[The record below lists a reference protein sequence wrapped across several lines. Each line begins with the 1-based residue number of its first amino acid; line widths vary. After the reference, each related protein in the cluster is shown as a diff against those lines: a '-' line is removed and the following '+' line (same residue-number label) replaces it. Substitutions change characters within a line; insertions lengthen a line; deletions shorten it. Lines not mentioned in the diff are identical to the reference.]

1 MLLNIESQKHINHPG
16 KTKHTH
22 LDRIGGFNH
31 PGKTTSRC
39 GRRWFLFGLLFGVAG
54 HEFASSRRRRR
65 VELVATV
72 DASASVEMELERRL
86 GRREVE
92 LVATVDGTEKTQAKK
107 KRRRKE
113 SLVPLRSE
121 KGFASEKKGFGDLD
135 GGRLRLPPAALS
147 PAMGLQAADGLKVR
161 RDRSRPVSIAAPTP
175 IAAMERVCSI
185 SLVSFT
191 VSRWVLR

>member
-1 MLLNIESQKHINHPG
+1 M
-16 KTKHTH
+16 
-22 LDRIGGFNH
+22 
-31 PGKTTSRC
+31 
-39 GRRWFLFGLLFGVAG
+39 
-54 HEFASSRRRRR
+54 
-65 VELVATV
+65 ATV

-92 LVATVDGTEKTQAKK
+92 LVATVDGT
-107 KRRRKE
+107 
-113 SLVPLRSE
+113 E

-161 RDRSRPVSIAAPTP
+161 RDRSRPVPIAAPIAAPTP